1 MESGVDR
8 GRVRKRSIEMDVL
21 EALSTRKSVRGF
33 KPDPVPREILREI
46 LQVSSRAPSAV
57 NSQPWEFFVLTGD
70 VIENIKRGNIEKAR
84 SGALPEPDNVAG
96 KTAVPWP
103 ADSVYRRRQVALA
116 KQLFQLMEIGIG
128 DTEKK
133 REWMERG
140 LRFFD
145 APAAIVIVV
154 DDSISGKVP
163 LLDIGAIMQ
172 SICLSALS
180 HGLGTC
186 IEDQAAM
193 YPQVMREF
201 AGIPESKRIV
211 ISIAV
216 GYPDWDFPANKV
228 ESGREP
234 IDSLTRWCGFE

>member
-1 MESGVDR
+1 
-8 GRVRKRSIEMDVL
+8 MDIL
-21 EALSTRKSVRGF
+21 EALLTRKSVRGF
-33 KPDPVPREILREI
+33 KPDSIPKEILREV
-46 LQVSSRAPSAV
+46 LQIAGRAPSAV
-57 NSQPWEFFVLTGD
+57 NSQPWEFFVLAGD

-84 SGALPEPDNVAG
+84 SGAPPNPEHVLMG
-96 KTAVPWP
+96 WP
-103 ADSVYRRRQVALA
+103 PDSVYRRRQVALA
-116 KQLFQLMEIGIG
+116 KQLFQLMEIGID

-133 REWMERG
+133 KQWMERG

-154 DDSISGKVP
+154 DQSIIQKVP
-163 LLDIGAIMQ
+163 LLDIGAVMQ
-172 SICLSALS
+172 SICLAALN

-193 YPQVMREF
+193 YPKVMREF

-211 ISIAV
+211 ISIAI

-228 ESGREP
+228 ETAREP
-234 IDSLTRWCGFE
+234 IETITCWCGFE